1 MSETAQFLQPSEAA
15 RRLGISPKA
24 LRLYEQRGLLDPA
37 RTGAGWRTYGPTDMA
52 RAAEI
57 VALRVLGLSLGQVT
71 QVLQGD
77 PRCLEPA
84 LAAHQADL
92 EGRARQLT
100 STAEKV
106 SALRSALVEGQAPT
120 IANLTRLVSP
130 TTEICCIFNLPWPW
144 GGERFELS
152 NVRSINYITGPLG
165 SGKTRFVR
173 KIAENLPGARYLGLE
188 RCADD
193 GAKAR
198 EQMLADSA
206 LKLRVDQASAWLLED
221 GAIISAAMITLL
233 AALEADGDSIL
244 VIDVVE
250 QGLDQPSQEAL
261 MAYLRRRQ
269 SCTQKLFLLTRSSAI
284 LDLDIMGA
292 DEMIILC
299 PANHSPPIQVLP
311 YPGTPG
317 YEAVD
322 TCLASPEVRARTEG
336 LTTTRRQVA

>member
-15 RRLGISPKA
+15 RRLGVSTKA
-24 LRLYEQRGLLDPA
+24 LRLYEQRGLIHPV
-37 RTGAGWRTYGPTDMA
+37 RTAAGWRTYGPIEMV

-57 VALRVLGLSLGQVT
+57 AALRTLGLSLGQVT

-84 LAAHQADL
+84 LAAHQTDL
-92 EGRARQLT
+92 EGRARQLD

-106 SALRSALVEGQAPT
+106 RALRADLAQGEAPT
-120 IANLTRLVSP
+120 IESLTRLVSP
-130 TTEICCIFNLPWPW
+130 ATEICCAFDLPWPW
-144 GGERFELS
+144 GGERFELC

-173 KIAENLPGARYLGLE
+173 KIAETLPDARYLGLE
-188 RCADD
+188 RCADN

-198 EQMLADSA
+198 EQMLADPA
-206 LKLRVDQASAWLLED
+206 LKSRVDQASAWLFED
-221 GAIISAAMITLL
+221 GAVISAAMIILL
-233 AALEADGDSIL
+233 AALEADDEPIL

-269 SCTQKLFLLTRSSAI
+269 SSTQKLLLLTRSSAI
-284 LDLDIMGA
+284 LDLDIVGA

-336 LTTTRRQVA
+336 LTTTRRQVT